1 MHTALKT
8 IRTRLAALGTGES
21 RKESLRFF
29 KDDQKIRCH
38 GVKTV
43 PTRTIGKEVY
53 KTLKDKDKPAVFA
66 LCEELWKS
74 GMLEETFIAC
84 DWSYA
89 LRKSYGPE
97 DIDVFE
103 RWVDRYVDNW
113 ASCDTLCNHSVGT
126 LVEMYP
132 ELIARLHAWSHSL
145 NRWMKRA
152 AAVSLIIPARNGLFL
167 DDIFRIAD
175 TLLMDT
181 DDMVQKGYGWM
192 LKAASQAHQAPVYDY
207 VVGKKAVMPRTA
219 YRYALEKMPKD
230 LRAAAMRKD

>member
-1 MHTALKT
+1 MHSTIKT
-8 IRTRLAALGTGES
+8 IRTRLAALGTDES

-29 KDDQKIRCH
+29 EEEIHCH
-38 GVKTV
+38 GVKTI
-43 PTRTIGKEVY
+43 PTRTIGREVY
-53 KTLKDKDKPAVFA
+53 KALKNTDKTTVFA
-66 LCEELWKS
+66 LCEQLWKG

-89 LRKSYGPE
+89 VRKEYTPE
-97 DIDVFE
+97 DIDVFA
-103 RWVDRYVDNW
+103 RWVDQYVDNW
-113 ASCDTLCNHSVGT
+113 ASCDTLCNHSIGT

-132 ELIARLHAWSHSL
+132 HLIERLHAWSTSPNH
-145 NRWMKRA
+145 WTKRA

-175 TLLMDT
+175 TLLLDG

-192 LKAASQAHQAPVYDY
+192 LKAASQAHQSEVYDY